1 MKELLLK
8 LSTAT
13 QETHDPLWR
22 ITVYWLVIV
31 MFFALPVLVFALH
44 ALAFISAKFPGEFGY
59 LTEFHRILA
68 ALLFAMLGFN
78 SYDKRLINGHGIAKI
93 ASKK

>member
-22 ITVYWLVIV
+22 ITTYWLVIV
-31 MFFALPVLVFALH
+31 LFFALPMLVFLLH
-44 ALAFISAKFPGEFGY
+44 ALAFISAKFPGEYSY

-78 SYDKRLINGHGIAKI
+78 SWDKRLINGHEKVSVV
-93 ASKK
+93 SKK